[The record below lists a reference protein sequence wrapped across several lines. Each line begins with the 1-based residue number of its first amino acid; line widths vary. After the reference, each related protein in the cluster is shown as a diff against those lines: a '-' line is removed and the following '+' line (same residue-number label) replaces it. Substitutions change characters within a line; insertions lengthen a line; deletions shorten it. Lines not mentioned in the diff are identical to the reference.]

1 MATPKKSNKKLV
13 LAGLAVALVFVV
25 LGTFVFS
32 YAYETFDMKA
42 EELGAEEHPIF
53 EAPFADYTIGDSDNQ
68 WIALIVGVAATFL
81 LFLAGIA
88 VAKVFRKKRSVKP

>member
-13 LAGLAVALVFVV
+13 LAGLGVALVFVV
-25 LGTFVFS
+25 LGTFVLS

-42 EELGAEEHPIF
+42 EELGAEEQPIF
-53 EAPFADYTIGDSDNQ
+53 EAPFADYTLGGSDNQ
-68 WIALIVGVAATFL
+68 WVALIVGVAATFL

-88 VAKVFRKKRSVKP
+88 AAKVFQKKKSVKP

>member
-13 LAGLAVALVFVV
+13 LAGLVVALVFVV
-25 LGTFVFS
+25 LGTFVLS

-42 EELGAEEHPIF
+42 EELGAEEQPIF
-53 EAPFADYTIGDSDNQ
+53 EAPFADYTLGGSDNQ
-68 WIALIVGVAATFL
+68 WVALIVGVAATFL

-88 VAKVFRKKRSVKP
+88 AAKVFQKKKSVKP

>member
-13 LAGLAVALVFVV
+13 LFGLAAALVFVI
-25 LGTFVFS
+25 LGTFVLS

-53 EAPFADYTIGDSDNQ
+53 EAPFADYTIGGSDNQ
-68 WIALIVGVAATFL
+68 LVALIVGVAGTFL
-81 LFLAGIA
+81 LFIAGIA
-88 VAKVFRKKRSVKP
+88 VAKLFQKKRSTKQ

>member
-13 LAGLAVALVFVV
+13 LAGLVVALVFVV
-25 LGTFVFS
+25 LGTFVLS

-42 EELGAEEHPIF
+42 EELGAEEQSIF
-53 EAPFADYTIGDSDNQ
+53 EAPFADYTLGGSDNQ
-68 WIALIVGVAATFL
+68 WVALIVGVAATFL

-88 VAKVFRKKRSVKP
+88 AAKVFQKKKSVKP